1 MKLNQFIAQNT
12 HLSRRQVDQA
22 IRDKRVTVK
31 NKLTVNM
38 SLEVNPAKE
47 KVRLDK
53 KLIENKNV
61 KVYMALYKPKDY
73 ICSIQKAEAKKKT
86 ILKYIPP
93 RKHLKLVD
101 RMEVETEGLI
111 LLSNDGAFIN
121 KFHDPKKRPE
131 QEYSLLAKGKMEDKD
146 LEKLK
151 KYYSSFKILK
161 TNTRETLLTLVINE
175 GRNRQIRKAFD
186 SIRHPV
192 KYLQRIRIGNI
203 KLGSLKK
210 GKSRLLTKE
219 ELDA

>member
-38 SLEVNPAKE
+38 ALEVNPAKE

-73 ICSIQKAEAKKKT
+73 ICSIQKGEAKKKT

-93 RKHLKLVD
+93 RKQLKLVD

-131 QEYSLLAKGKMEDKD
+131 QEYSLSVKGKTEEKD

-161 TNTRETLLTLVINE
+161 TNTRETLLTLVIKE

>member
-12 HLSRRQVDQA
+12 NLSRRQADQA

-31 NKLTVNM
+31 NKITLNM
-38 SLEVNPAKE
+38 AMKINPDKE
-47 KVRLDK
+47 KIRLDK
-53 KLIENKNV
+53 KLIESKSV
-61 KVYMALYKPKDY
+61 KAYIALYKPKAY
-73 ICSIQKAEAKKKT
+73 ICSIQKGKKT
-86 ILKYIPP
+86 ILKFIPP
-93 RKHLKLVD
+93 RKNLKLVD
-101 RMEVETEGLI
+101 RLEVDSEGLV
-111 LLSNDGAFIN
+111 LLSNDGSFIN
-121 KFHDPKKRPE
+121 KFHDPKKIE
-131 QEYSLLAKGKMEDKD
+131 KEYLICVKGKLEEKH

-151 KYYSSFKILK
+151 KLVSKIHISK
-161 TNTRETLLTLVINE
+161 TNSRETLATLIINE

-219 ELDA
+219 ELDV

>member
-31 NKLTVNM
+31 NKITLNM
-38 SLEVNPAKE
+38 AQKVNPDKE
-47 KVRLDK
+47 KIRLDK
-53 KLIENKNV
+53 KVIEVKDT

-73 ICSIQKAEAKKKT
+73 ISSLDKKEKKT
-86 ILKYIPP
+86 LLKFIPP
-93 RKHLKLVD
+93 RKQLKLVD
-101 RMEVETEGLI
+101 RLEVASEGLV
-111 LLSNDGAFIN
+111 LLSNDGKFIN
-121 KFHDPKKRPE
+121 KFHDPKNKIE
-131 QEYSLLAKGKMEDKD
+131 EEYLLGIKGKMADKD
-146 LEKLK
+146 QAKLK
-151 KYYSSFKILK
+151 KHFKVFNIQK
-161 TNTRETLLTLVINE
+161 TNTRETLLTLVILE

-219 ELDA
+219 ELDV

>member
-1 MKLNQFIAQNT
+1 MKLNQFIAKNT

-31 NKLTVNM
+31 NKITLNM
-38 SLEVNPAKE
+38 AFEINPAKE

-53 KLIENKNV
+53 KLIEDKNV
-61 KVYMALYKPKDY
+61 KTYIALYKPKDY
-73 ICSIQKAEAKKKT
+73 TCSLKKETKKT
-86 ILKYIPP
+86 LIKYIPP

-101 RMEVETEGLI
+101 RLEVESEGLV
-111 LLSNDGAFIN
+111 LLSNDGKFIN
-121 KFHDPKKRPE
+121 KFHDPKNKTE
-131 QEYSLLAKGKMEDKD
+131 KEYSLSVKGKMEDKD
-146 LEKLK
+146 MLKLK
-151 KYYSSFKILK
+151 QYYSSYKISK
-161 TNTRETLLTLVINE
+161 TNTRETLVTLVINE

>member
-31 NKLTVNM
+31 NKITLNM
-38 SLEVNPAKE
+38 ALEINPAKE

-73 ICSIQKAEAKKKT
+73 ICSLQKDEKKKKT
-86 ILKYIPP
+86 ILKYVPP
-93 RKHLKLVD
+93 RKNLKLID
-101 RMEVETEGLI
+101 RLEVESEGLV
-111 LLSNDGAFIN
+111 LLSNDGAFIS
-121 KFHDPKKRPE
+121 KFHNPKLEK
-131 QEYSLLAKGKMEDKD
+131 EYSLCVKGKMEDKD

-151 KYYSSFKILK
+151 KLFNSFKILK
-161 TNTRETLLTLVINE
+161 TNTRETLLTLVNNE
-175 GRNRQIRKAFD
+175 GRNTQIRKAFD

-192 KYLQRIRIGNI
+192 KYLQRIRLGNI
-203 KLGSLKK
+203 TLGSLKK

>member
-22 IRDKRVTVK
+22 IRDKRVSVK

-38 SLEVNPAKE
+38 AQEVNPAKE

-61 KVYMALYKPKDY
+61 KVYMALNKPAKY
-73 ICSIQKAEAKKKT
+73 LCSIKKEEKKKT
-86 ILKYIPP
+86 LVKYIPP
-93 RKHLKLVD
+93 RKHLKLID
-101 RMEVETEGLI
+101 RLEVESEGLV

-121 KFHDPKKRPE
+121 KFHNPKLE
-131 QEYSLLAKGKMEDKD
+131 NEYSIHLKGKMEEKD
-146 LEKLK
+146 TEKLK
-151 KYYSSFKILK
+151 KHFKSFNILK
-161 TNTRETLLTLVINE
+161 TNTRETLATLVISE
-175 GRNRQIRKAFD
+175 GRNRQIRKVFD

-210 GKSRLLTKE
+210 CKSRLLTKE
-219 ELDA
+219 ELDV

>member
-12 HLSRRQVDQA
+12 HFSRRQVDQA

-31 NKLTVNM
+31 NKITLNM
-38 SLEVNPAKE
+38 ALEINPAKE

-53 KLIENKNV
+53 KLIEDKNV
-61 KVYMALYKPKDY
+61 KTYIALYKPKDY
-73 ICSIQKAEAKKKT
+73 TCSLKKEEKKKT
-86 ILKYIPP
+86 LIKYIPP

-101 RMEVETEGLI
+101 RLEVDSEGLV
-111 LLSNDGAFIN
+111 LLSNDGKFIN
-121 KFHDPKKRPE
+121 KFHDPKNKTE
-131 QEYSLLAKGKMEDKD
+131 KEYALCVKGKLEDKD
-146 LEKLK
+146 MIKLK
-151 KYYSSFKILK
+151 QYYSSFTISK
-161 TNTRETLLTLVINE
+161 TNTRETLVTLVINE

-192 KYLQRIRIGNI
+192 KYLQRIRIGKI

>member
-31 NKLTVNM
+31 NKITMNM
-38 SLEVNPAKE
+38 ALEVNPAKE

-73 ICSIQKAEAKKKT
+73 ICSTQKPEKKKKT
-86 ILKYIPP
+86 LLKYIPP

-101 RMEVETEGLI
+101 RIEVETEGLVLI
-111 LLSNDGAFIN
+111 SNDGAFIN
-121 KFHDPKKRPE
+121 KFHDPKKKPE

-146 LEKLK
+146 LAKLK
-151 KYYSSFKILK
+151 KHYSSFKIIK
-161 TNTRETLLTLVINE
+161 ANTRETLLTLVINE

-192 KYLQRIRIGNI
+192 KYLQRIRIGSI